1 MKSAA
6 ALSAFAATT
15 SGLESILSLPAKA
28 ATAGYRGD
36 LMPSP
41 KEVWDWQV
49 WMAKLGPKYTGNK
62 AHTEFV
68 EFLAAELQ
76 KTGLELTR
84 DHFKFTRWD
93 AKRCDITVTPSSG
106 QPFQVPYTSYYPYS
120 GQTPAPG
127 VTGELVYGGTS
138 AEIKLP
144 ENVQGKIVFLES
156 PVKPMP
162 YSEWYSVLGS
172 NDKDTRFPESNMG
185 ATNQLLAAPLLAP
198 FKKAGAAGVII
209 AWTNVS
215 DENAA
220 YQYTPFSRPLQ
231 EMPTLWVG
239 RTQAAKLRSLAGT
252 GARCTLTLE
261 ADLIP
266 DTPTDTLVATL
277 PGSSSEEVLIIN
289 THTDGPNATEE
300 NGGLGCLALAKYF
313 AKIPKSERKRTF
325 VFVLA
330 TGHFCLPY
338 VPSIAGFIKNH
349 PDVMKKTVGAL
360 TIEHLGAREWKDDA
374 KGVYRATGKDELSV
388 VITNHQSTADAMIGG
403 AEGTADRRVVTV
415 KPKTGPFFGEGG
427 ALSRAGIP
435 TIGYIPMPDY
445 LLAGP
450 PDCYIGKLSPT
461 LLQGQIQALAKVVHR
476 MDGMAADKLKS

>member
-1 MKSAA
+1 
-6 ALSAFAATT
+6 
-15 SGLESILSLPAKA
+15 
-28 ATAGYRGD
+28 
-36 LMPSP
+36 
-41 KEVWDWQV
+41 
-49 WMAKLGPKYTGNK
+49 MAKLGPKYTGNK
-62 AHTEFV
+62 AHTDFV
-68 EFLAAELQ
+68 EFLATEFQ
-76 KTGLELTR
+76 KAGLELTR

-93 AKRCDITVTPSSG
+93 AKRCGIKVTPSSG
-106 QPFQVPYTSYYPYS
+106 KSFEVPYTSYYPYS
-120 GQTPAPG
+120 GQTPSSG

-144 ENVQGKIVFLES
+144 DNVQGKIVFLES

-162 YSEWYSVLGS
+162 YSEWYSVLGAYE
-172 NDKDTRFPESNMG
+172 KDTPLPESNMG
-185 ATNQLLAAPLLAP
+185 AINQLLAAPLLAP

-239 RTQAAKLRSLAGT
+239 RSQAAKLRSLAVT
-252 GARCTLTLE
+252 GAKCTLTLE
-261 ADLIP
+261 ADLVP
-266 DTPTDTLVATL
+266 DTPTDALVATL
-277 PGSSSEEVLIIN
+277 PGSSSDEVLIVN

-300 NGGLGCLALAKYF
+300 NGALGCLALAKYF
-313 AKIPKSERKRTF
+313 AKLPKSERKRTC

-338 VPSIAGFIKNH
+338 VQSIAGFIKNH
-349 PDVMKKTVGAL
+349 PDIIKKTVGAL

-374 KGVYRATGKDELSV
+374 KGVYRATGKDELSL
-388 VITNHQSTADAMIGG
+388 VITNHQSTADAMTGG
-403 AEGTADRRVVTV
+403 AEGTMDRRLLAV

-435 TIGYIPMPDY
+435 TIGYIPLPDY

-461 LLQGQIQALAKVVHR
+461 LLNGQIQALAKVVHR
-476 MDGMAADKLKS
+476 MDVMPADQLKS